1 MMSRSVGDVL
11 GGLARA
17 HQHAR
22 HRRAAYA
29 AAAHENAVAEDEEK
43 AIEMLLIAYKDEK
56 ARADREAKRADDL
69 AREVARLRL
78 ASLRRL

>member
-1 MMSRSVGDVL
+1 MGRGVSDVF

-29 AAAHENAVAEDEEK
+29 EAAHQNAIAEDEGK
-43 AIEMLLIAYKDEK
+43 AVEMLLRAYQSEK